1 MDFTQPARVEATREG
16 RRCLFRLVRFSCFV
30 MSFLY
35 VHRSSFLSPVFGSR
49 KTEREDALPTI
60 RNSLFN
66 VVIQLPVADLM
77 LVLDALSY
85 PLSCAIMAR
94 SSLAYGNCITV
105 TFGIDGKASTPDS
118 GYYHYHN

>member
-1 MDFTQPARVEATREG
+1 MFISSCTFQ
-16 RRCLFRLVRFSCFV
+16 LFRHVIF
-30 MSFLY
+30 
-35 VHRSSFLSPVFGSR
+35 
-49 KTEREDALPTI
+49 I
-60 RNSLFN
+60 RPSNSLFN

-118 GYYHYHN
+118 GYITINAAVNKIDRGSAFGRRLERLLPCALD